1 MPKLTMLC
9 GFPGVGKST
18 FAREELKDKGVYV
31 SRDEIRM
38 RYLQEG
44 DEYFAYE
51 TRVWM
56 DYVDIIVENL
66 SAGKDVIAD
75 STNMSVKARKRLLKD
90 IDLSYDG
97 EPIEIQCYYFNVPI
111 DVALARNAQR
121 KGRARVP
128 DDVLRKMAQTFVAPI
143 YEEDERI
150 SIIFEV
156 NEYNK
161 IKVV

>member
-1 MPKLTMLC
+1 
-9 GFPGVGKST
+9 
-18 FAREELKDKGVYV
+18 
-31 SRDEIRM
+31 
-38 RYLQEG
+38 
-44 DEYFAYE
+44 
-51 TRVWM
+51 M
-56 DYVDIIVENL
+56 DYVDLIVENL

-75 STNMSVKARKRLLKD
+75 STNMSEKARKRLLKD
-90 IDLSYDG
+90 IDLSYEG
-97 EPIEIQCYYFNVPI
+97 APIEIQCYYFNVPI

-121 KGRARVP
+121 EGRARVP
-128 DDVLRKMAQTFVAPI
+128 DDVLRKMARTFVAPI